1 MIQTAIEAAKAA
13 GKILLENFDK
23 NKEISVKDDKSL
35 VSNIDI
41 ACEKKIEEI
50 ILEKFPEHDFLGE
63 ENDRIDKGSDYKW
76 VVDPLDGTNNYVN
89 EIPMYGVSIALA
101 YKDEPILGVI
111 YLPFFDELY
120 TAEKGKGCFLN
131 EKKRMEIKEKPLDQS
146 LVLMSS
152 HYLKLNTPDALR
164 LVQKVYKTFLEIRI
178 TGCAVFNVAM
188 FLKNSFGG
196 GASTNVKP
204 WDLAAGVVMA
214 REAGGIAT
222 NHNGDD
228 WTINDDRIVIGNKV
242 CHERILEIVQMEN
255 KND

>member
-13 GKILLENFDK
+13 GKILLENFEKD
-23 NKEISVKDDKSL
+23 KEISVKDDKSL

-50 ILEKFPEHDFLGE
+50 IFEKFPEHDFLGE
-63 ENDRIDKGSDYKW
+63 EGGSTDKGSDYVW
-76 VVDPLDGTNNYVN
+76 IIDPLDGTHNYIN

-131 EKKRMEIKEKPLDQS
+131 GKRMEIKERPLDQS

-152 HYLKLNTPDALR
+152 HYLKIDSSDASKIA
-164 LVQKVYKTFLEIRI
+164 QKVYKTFLEIRI

-188 FLKNSFGG
+188 FLKSSFAG
-196 GASTNVKP
+196 GASTNVKA

-222 NHNGDD
+222 NHDGDD
-228 WTINDDRIVIGNKV
+228 WTLNDDLIVIGNKS
-242 CHERILEIVQMEN
+242 CHEKLLEIVQMEN